1 MRRGVSLPEVLVA
14 AVLLAVGVAGC
25 LSALATS
32 LRLRTA
38 AWERESLAAAAH
50 DRLSWFAARGCS
62 VGDTSFGPPPSLRFR
77 EHWRVAPESGG
88 AALFGVLRGTGARSA
103 FDLRIRSRV
112 ACE

>member
-25 LSALATS
+25 LAALATA
-32 LRLRTA
+32 LRFRTA
-38 AWERESLAAAAH
+38 AWERESLAAAAQ
-50 DRLSWFAARGCS
+50 DRLSWFAARGCA
-62 VGDTSFGPPPSLRFR
+62 VGDTAFSPQPSARLT

-88 AALFGVLRGTGARSA
+88 AALFGVLRGTGARFA